1 MLVVSIFRVSEMN
14 GPQSMS
20 LVYRVSR
27 RTTWALAIFARTSTE
42 SSVLHSAMIS
52 PVAGCTTAL
61 ATVRPI
67 R

>member
-1 MLVVSIFRVSEMN
+1 MLVPSIFRVSEMN

-27 RTTWALAIFARTSTE
+27 RTTWALAILASRSVV

-52 PVAGCTTAL
+52 PVAGCTMAL
-61 ATVRPI
+61 ARVRP
-67 R
+67 RT